1 LAVGVRDIA
10 HLTALQKARAEATPP
25 LRHFTR
31 NFPKRAAELV
41 DGGSIYW
48 VIGGVVSARQL
59 VIEVERT
66 TERDG
71 TAGTALVLDPALVMV
86 EGRPMRAFQGWRYL
100 EPGDAPADLRAGDTS
115 AAMPEEMRRQLA
127 ALGLL

>member
-1 LAVGVRDIA
+1 M
-10 HLTALQKARAEATPP
+10 
-25 LRHFTR
+25 
-31 NFPKRAAELV
+31 

-100 EPGDAPADLRAGDTS
+100 
-115 AAMPEEMRRQLA
+115 
-127 ALGLL
+127 